1 VNCLNETYD
10 GGSGGFMTIPKR
22 YLKTSVKERTG
33 TPNTIIAKIRSL
45 LKWELSD
52 SLLPKTR
59 RETKYAKTA
68 LAMMNSIKNIRL
80 SPLATISYHTMKSRI
95 KNDTIESK

>member
-1 VNCLNETYD
+1 MRT
-10 GGSGGFMTIPKR
+10 PKR
-22 YLKTSVKERTG
+22 SPKTSVKERTG
-33 TPNTIIAKIRSL
+33 TPNTIIAKIMSL

-68 LAMMNSIKNIRL
+68 LAMMNSIKTIGL
-80 SPLATISYHTMKSRI
+80 SPLSSISNHTIKSRI
-95 KNDTIESK
+95 KYDTIESK